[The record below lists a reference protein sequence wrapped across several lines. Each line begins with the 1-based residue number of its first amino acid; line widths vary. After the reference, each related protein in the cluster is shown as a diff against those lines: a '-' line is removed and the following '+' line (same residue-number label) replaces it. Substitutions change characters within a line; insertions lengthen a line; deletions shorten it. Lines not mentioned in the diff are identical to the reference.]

1 MASGG
6 VMADFARLPPQR
18 KVMVFAVIGLLL
30 GLLYWQFIYKS
41 LNSKL
46 EDSRT
51 AKAAKVTKNAQLDKD
66 LTDYKA
72 KQERYPDLVL
82 KNAANQK
89 ALPTDADRPA
99 LWDMLGPKIAQS
111 GVQFVSSE
119 DRAEAPI
126 ESFIKVPVEVTITGT
141 FMQLKRFFASLTQV
155 NITPQSAR
163 GTDKTNKDEEDR
175 ERIISIDTLKIDSP
189 VTRDREVYLTCK
201 FTATTFR
208 QVEKVVTPAKP
219 GQPNQAAGTAP
230 SAGTAPP
237 PPPTDTRPSAATP
250 AGARQ
255 RTEDALQKGD
265 AANRNAQGIDEAK
278 TPDSSKTGSGS
289 GSARLKGGL

>member
-1 MASGG
+1 MATSGA
-6 VMADFARLPPQR
+6 MADFARLPPQR
-18 KVMVFAVIGLLL
+18 KAMIFVVVGALI
-30 GLLYWQFIYKS
+30 GLLYWQFVYKS
-41 LNSKL
+41 LGTKL
-46 EDSRT
+46 DEARA
-51 AKAAKVTKNAQLDKD
+51 AKAAKVAKNAQLDKD
-66 LTDYKA
+66 LADYKT
-72 KQERYPDLVL
+72 KLERFPDLVA
-82 KNAANQK
+82 KAAANQK

-126 ESFIKVPVEVTITGT
+126 ESFIKVPVEVTINGT
-141 FMQLKRFFASLTQV
+141 FMQIKRFFASLTQA

-163 GTDKTNKDEEDR
+163 GNDKPSKEDEDR
-175 ERIISIDTLKIDSP
+175 ERIISIDALKIDQP
-189 VTRDREVYLTCK
+189 VMRDREVYLTCK

-208 QVEKVVTPAKP
+208 QVEKVAPAKP
-219 GQPNQAAGTAP
+219 GQPAQAAPA
-230 SAGTAPP
+230 AGATTPP

-250 AGARQ
+250 AGAKQ
-255 RTEDALQKGD
+255 RTEEAIQKGD
-265 AANRNAQGIDEAK
+265 TRNRNAQGIDEAK